1 MNKIEKLIDEFC
13 PNGVEFKKLWEIV
26 NFDKKFKGVP
36 KEKQNEILSFKHVSA
51 NELKRYEKCNFGNVK
66 LLSTGLYDG
75 YIKYNENDNNINY
88 GEIIALPSGGSPIIK
103 YYNGYFIDSLNIIF
117 SQKTKKEC
125 NLKFIYYFLIA
136 NKMLIE
142 ENYRGASVKHPNM
155 IEIIELLIPIPPIS
169 IQNKIVEILDK
180 YTELETELE
189 LRNKQYIYYRNEL
202 LDFNKNQVLLKKIIG
217 SDDIESIDS
226 KIEFKKIG
234 DIGNFYSGLSGKNK
248 NDFFKNANARYI
260 TYLNVFNNL
269 EINVDKLENVRISK
283 YEKQNKV
290 EYGDILIT
298 ISSETPDECGYVSIA
313 NHFIFK
319 EEDIYL
325 NSFCFGFRLH
335 NLKIYN
341 IKYFKYLFKDKNTRK
356 KIIKC
361 VNGVT
366 RFNLSKEE
374 FKNISIPIPPISI
387 QNKIVEILDK
397 LEAYTKYINVGLPF
411 EIKQRKKQYEYYRN
425 KLLDFKKY

>member
-1 MNKIEKLIDEFC
+1 MRKITKKHVNQASGNPKLMSNVMQEIIIPIPPISIQNKIVEILDKLETYTKDINTGLPLEIEQRKKQYEYYRNKLLDFDNIARERERELSRDYIWTLKNIYEKLVQ
-13 PNGVEFKKLWEIV
+13 NNVKYKKLWEIV

-36 KEKQNEILSFKHVSA
+36 KEKQNEILSFKHISA

-117 SQKTKKEC
+117 SQKNKKEC

-155 IEIIELLIPIPPIS
+155 IEIIELLIPIP
-169 IQNKIVEILDK
+169 
-180 YTELETELE
+180 
-189 LRNKQYIYYRNEL
+189 
-202 LDFNKNQVLLKKIIG
+202 
-217 SDDIESIDS
+217 
-226 KIEFKKIG
+226 
-234 DIGNFYSGLSGKNK
+234 
-248 NDFFKNANARYI
+248 
-260 TYLNVFNNL
+260 
-269 EINVDKLENVRISK
+269 
-283 YEKQNKV
+283 
-290 EYGDILIT
+290 
-298 ISSETPDECGYVSIA
+298 
-313 NHFIFK
+313 H
-319 EEDIYL
+319 
-325 NSFCFGFRLH
+325 
-335 NLKIYN
+335 
-341 IKYFKYLFKDKNTRK
+341 
-356 KIIKC
+356 
-361 VNGVT
+361 
-366 RFNLSKEE
+366 
-374 FKNISIPIPPISI
+374 ISI

-397 LEAYTKYINVGLPF
+397 LEAYTKDIGVGLPF

>member
-1 MNKIEKLIDEFC
+1 MNKIEKLINELC
-13 PNGVEFKKLWEIV
+13 PNGVEFKKLKNIITV
-26 NFDKKFKGVP
+26 APKSPFGVT
-36 KEKQNEILSFKHVSA
+36 
-51 NELKRYEKCNFGNVK
+51 K
-66 LLSTGLYDG
+66 LLKMEKGNYLTITSGKKSFYVDNFLVDG
-75 YIKYNENDNNINY
+75 EYIFVNDGGQADIKYNFGKTMYSDHIFAFKVNEYNT
-88 GEIIALPSGGSPIIK
+88 K
-103 YYNGYFIDSLNIIF
+103 YLYFYLLNISNFIN
-117 SQKTKKEC
+117 KKLFIGSTLK
-125 NLKFIYYFLIA
+125 NL
-136 NKMLIE
+136 NKKKKIL
-142 ENYRGASVKHPNM
+142 NLA
-155 IEIIELLIPIPPIS
+155 IPIPPIS

-397 LEAYTKYINVGLPF
+397 LEVYTKDINTGLPL
-411 EIKQRKKQYEYYRN
+411 EIEQRKKQYEYYRN
-425 KLLDFKKY
+425 KLLDFDNIARERAK